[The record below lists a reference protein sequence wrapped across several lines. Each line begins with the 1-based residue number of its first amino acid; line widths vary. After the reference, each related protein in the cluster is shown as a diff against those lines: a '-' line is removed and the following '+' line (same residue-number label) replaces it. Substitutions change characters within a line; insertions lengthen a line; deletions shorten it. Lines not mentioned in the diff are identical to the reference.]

1 MNGKYIFMLIGV
13 FFFLYKILIQSFGF
27 IVLMEIMIYDKK
39 KLKRWKFKKFDDCYD
54 INVF

>member
-13 FFFLYKILIQSFGF
+13 FFFNKILIQSFGF